1 MLLDLAPGEFLQDQ
15 CCRLLDALRAYPVP
29 GAYPFM
35 IMSTTEAL
43 AESLVAPLAVEQ
55 SFTWSPGPSQID
67 E

>member
-1 MLLDLAPGEFLQDQ
+1 
-15 CCRLLDALRAYPVP
+15 
-29 GAYPFM
+29 M